1 MNTILQPILE
11 LTVIIPGMLLTY
23 LPVRSYLHT
32 GSHKSFSDAGTDH
45 ADPAFLNLL
54 LWLVP
59 LLAIVSILGGAICYH
74 WNLSTA
80 WILFPLLLAF
90 FCFIT
95 RHSGSP
101 SGNPSVYFL
110 QSALSSPV

>member
-11 LTVIIPGMLLTY
+11 LTVIIPGMLLAY
-23 LPVRSYLHT
+23 LPVRSYIHT

-74 WNLSTA
+74 WNLS
-80 WILFPLLLAF
+80 
-90 FCFIT
+90 IT